1 MSRPGSDDA
10 SDTQCPC
17 LQTENAGSAALDD
30 GAHMQTQVAGQF
42 LCERNL
48 KRAVG
53 RVSRQSPLHNSGMLC
68 CLSRIIPIK
77 NKPICPLAALGHI
90 ESCVLHNRRE
100 A

>member
-1 MSRPGSDDA
+1 
-10 SDTQCPC
+10 
-17 LQTENAGSAALDD
+17 
-30 GAHMQTQVAGQF
+30 MQTQVAGQF

-77 NKPICPLAALGHI
+77 NKPI
-90 ESCVLHNRRE
+90 
-100 A
+100 